1 MFKGRKIKKLFK
13 ELELNL
19 NNHNF
24 DDALIIVDEILSM
37 DENNQKALY
46 KKALILYNKLEY
58 VESINVLDYLLSIN
72 SCIDVFLLKG
82 IIYFNLDDYE
92 KSLFFYKK
100 AGTLFDLNRFNEE
113 LYFFIEQSSLL
124 DGGITS
130 NIFICLCNIILDN
143 VDIIEV
149 RLLKAYVLSEIQRNE
164 DALNNV
170 NYILIKDPNNERA
183 LDIKASSLIKLKDFR
198 TALII
203 AEKGLN
209 LNPDNTRFMYIKAN
223 VLFELG
229 SLEESEKLCKKCI
242 LGDSLSSYYL
252 LSEIY
257 FKQSKYDLA
266 LENINIL
273 LDKFKTDPDL
283 NSKENFSYEYYWF
296 KSLILLKLNDFEESN
311 KIIDCLIEKEES
323 AKNYCLKAKILYE
336 MDDYEN
342 ALMFVNKALD
352 LKPDCREAIQLKENL
367 INSS

>member
-1 MFKGRKIKKLFK
+1 MFKNRKINKLFNNANKKLSESNF
-13 ELELNL
+13 EEALSFYDDILNL
-19 NNHNF
+19 
-24 DDALIIVDEILSM
+24 
-37 DENNQKALY
+37 DENNFKALY
-46 KKALILYNKLEY
+46 KKAYLFNLIGNYDEALECC
-58 VESINVLDYLLSIN
+58 EKITNIKN
-72 SCIDVFLLKG
+72 CIDVFLLKG
-82 IIYFNLDDYE
+82 RIYFNLDDYE

-223 VLFELG
+223 ILFELG

-323 AKNYCLKAKILYE
+323 AKNYCLKAKILYV